1 MTSESTSVSLDDF
14 ALPETIAAENPA
26 LFSKTAVRN
35 LVRYRHE
42 NGLTDAQ
49 ATVQVGSK
57 IFVHR
62 HRFAK
67 WFSEQTK

>member
-1 MTSESTSVSLDDF
+1 MTTENSGVVLNDY
-14 ALPETIAAENPA
+14 ALPETIAAENAA
-26 LFSKTAVRN
+26 LFSETSVRHLVRN
-35 LVRYRHE
+35 RYE
-42 NGLTDAQ
+42 NGLADAQ
-49 ATVQVGSK
+49 ATVQVGRK